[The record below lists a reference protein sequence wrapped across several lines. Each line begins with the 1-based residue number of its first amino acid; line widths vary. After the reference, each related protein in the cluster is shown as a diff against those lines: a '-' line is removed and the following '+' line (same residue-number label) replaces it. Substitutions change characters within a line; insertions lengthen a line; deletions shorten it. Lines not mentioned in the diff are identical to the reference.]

1 MGKKKKIK
9 IIKTSELPDE
19 RQETTPVFIMD
30 KEIKRKIR
38 KGEETNLEEIAK
50 EDEKSENTE
59 KRQATKKRKE

>member
-1 MGKKKKIK
+1 MGKKKKKIK

-50 EDEKSENTE
+50 ENEKSE
-59 KRQATKKRKE
+59 KKEGHQET

>member
-1 MGKKKKIK
+1 MDKKKKKIK

-50 EDEKSENTE
+50 ENEKPE
-59 KRQATKKRKE
+59 KKEGNQET